1 MNNQETQELID
12 TLTKRI
18 AFHLETLRLQAEKIK
33 ELEAELEQA
42 KLNRDTLFKENR
54 ELLRVINIIED
65 GGSEKK
71 ESMGE

>member
-1 MNNQETQELID
+1 MKLEAKVEELTKENMDLYKKVQEL
-12 TLTKRI
+12 T
-18 AFHLETLRLQAEKIK
+18 
-33 ELEAELEQA
+33 
-42 KLNRDTLFKENR
+42 KENR